1 MHQTI
6 RLSRQLSHY
15 ESSHLFPSSLNSN
28 IKAFIQHGHFTKALQ
43 LYSISPLSVSHFTFP
58 SLLKASTFLSNLN
71 YGKTLH
77 STIIQLGLHF
87 DPYITTS
94 LINMYTKCGSF
105 PSAVNVFEEMVKREG
120 FVKDVT
126 FWNSLL
132 DGYLK
137 FGKNREG
144 LAHFYQ
150 MQALGVFPDA
160 YSLSIL
166 LGALGFKEGRQIHGY
181 IVRNMFKSDPFL
193 ETALID
199 MYSSCG
205 RILEAWFVFDHLE
218 DKSNVVVWNVMIG
231 GFLENGWWEWSLKL
245 YSLMKGENVKFV
257 SESFSNTLS
266 ACVCGNVVDFGRQVH
281 CDLIKVGFENNPFV
295 YTSLLS
301 MYGKCQFVEDAEN
314 VFHQVLDKGIEL
326 WNAMIST
333 FVFNK
338 YSYDAFKVYN
348 KMRYNVIT
356 PDSFTISNVL
366 SCSSM
371 IGIYNVG
378 RSVHAELV
386 KRPVESSTEV
396 QSALL
401 TMYCKCGSVG
411 DANSILSAMR
421 EKDVVAWGS
430 MISGFCQNRKFREAL
445 DCFGRM
451 NADRVRPD
459 SDIMSSVISACTGL
473 ENSDS
478 GCMIHGYV
486 IKSGL
491 DQDVYVATS
500 LVDMYSKCGF
510 PDMAE
515 SLFSDMP
522 DKNLVAWNSMMSC
535 YCRNGLPDQSIKLFS
550 KMVLH
555 GLYPDS
561 VSITSVLTAVSS
573 IAALLNGKIIHG
585 YLVRFEIE
593 SDIPLENALMDMYIK
608 CGFLKY
614 AEYIFQ
620 NMSQKDLVTWNCM
633 IAGYGSHGNC
643 IQALSLF
650 NEMKNSGIK
659 PDDVT
664 FLSLIS
670 SCNHAGLVD
679 EGHKVFQSMTA
690 EHGVEPKMEHYVN
703 VVDLLGRAG
712 RLDDAY
718 NFVKSM
724 TIEPDRS
731 VWLSLLC
738 ASRVHSNV
746 ELGELAAHNL
756 LKLEPDRGSNYV
768 QLLHLYGG
776 AELWDKAANV
786 RATMKEKGLK
796 KNPGYSWIELRD
808 KVDVFFSGDSSSLR
822 TMEIYEILNSIGRHM
837 EKERDDSEI
846 MEAFSDLRENSP
858 WRDQLQ
864 QPTSN
869 AQDFGF
875 RCLVLSN
882 QL

>member
-1 MHQTI
+1 MHQTV

-15 ESSHLFPSSLNSN
+15 ETSHLNPALFNSN
-28 IKAFIQHGHFTKALQ
+28 IKAFIQHGQFTKALQ
-43 LYSISPLSVSHFTFP
+43 LFSVSPLSVTNFTFP

-77 STIIQLGLHF
+77 STIIQVGLHS

-105 PSAVNVFEEMVKREG
+105 SSAVNVFEEMVTREG

-126 FWNSLL
+126 LWNSLL

-137 FGKNREG
+137 YGQINEG
-144 LAHFYQ
+144 LAHFNK
-150 MQALGVFPDA
+150 MQARGVLPDA

-166 LGALGFKEGRQIHGY
+166 LGALGFKEGKQIHGY
-181 IVRNMFKSDPFL
+181 IVRHIFKSDPFL
-193 ETALID
+193 ETALIG
-199 MYSSCG
+199 MYSSCS
-205 RILEAWFVFDHLE
+205 RIMEACFVFDHLE

-231 GFLENGWWEWSLKL
+231 GFLENGGWEWSLKL
-245 YSLMKGENVKFV
+245 YSLMKAENVKFV
-257 SESFSNTLS
+257 SESFSSSLS
-266 ACVCGNVVDFGRQVH
+266 ACVYGDVVDFGRQVH
-281 CDLIKVGFENNPFV
+281 CDLIKMGFENNPFV

-314 VFHQVLDKGIEL
+314 VFRQVLDKGIEL

-333 FVFNK
+333 FVCNK
-338 YSYDAFKVYN
+338 YSFASFEVYN
-348 KMRYNVIT
+348 KMRYNAIT

-386 KRPVESSTEV
+386 KRPIENSTAV

-411 DANSILSAMR
+411 DANFILSTMR

-445 DCFGRM
+445 DYFRKMKVDGG
-451 NADRVRPD
+451 VRPD
-459 SDIMSSVISACTGL
+459 SDIMSSVINACTGL
-473 ENSDS
+473 ENVDS

-491 DQDVYVATS
+491 HHDVYVATS

-510 PDMAE
+510 LGMAE
-515 SLFSDMP
+515 RLFSDMH
-522 DKNLVAWNSMMSC
+522 DKNLVAWNSMISS

-550 KMVLH
+550 KIIQH
-555 GLYPDS
+555 GFYPDS
-561 VSITSVLTAVSS
+561 ISITSVLTAVSS
-573 IAALLNGKIIHG
+573 TAALLNGKIIHG
-585 YLVRFEIE
+585 YVVRLEIE
-593 SDIPLENALMDMYIK
+593 SDIHLENALMDMYIK

-633 IAGYGSHGNC
+633 ISGYGSHGNC
-643 IQALSLF
+643 IEALSLF

-679 EGHKVFQSMTA
+679 EGHKIFQSMRA

-703 VVDLLGRAG
+703 IVDLFGRAG

-738 ASRVHSNV
+738 ASRTHLNV
-746 ELGELAAHNL
+746 ELGELAAHYL

-768 QLLHLYGG
+768 QLLHLYGD
-776 AELWDKAANV
+776 AELWEKAANI

-796 KNPGYSWIELRD
+796 KTPGCSWIELRD
-808 KVDVFFSGDSSSLR
+808 KVDVFFPGDSSSMR
-822 TMEIYEILNSIGRHM
+822 TVEIYEILHSIGKHM
-837 EKERDDSEI
+837 EKEAGDSEI
-846 MEAFSDLRENSP
+846 METISDL
-858 WRDQLQ
+858 
-864 QPTSN
+864 
-869 AQDFGF
+869 
-875 RCLVLSN
+875 
-882 QL
+882 